1 MTGPPALTPQAGRRL
16 DELVRAY
23 ELPETAVPALVA
35 VLDAVATDPTAATT
49 VTEPERAV
57 DVHVADSL
65 TGLKITGLREAGR
78 IADLGACAGFPGLA
92 LAAAL
97 PGARVDLVESLSR
110 KCAFLERAVDAAGL
124 ANAEIAC
131 VRAEEWAA
139 GIESCHAVTA
149 RAVAALD
156 VLVEYAAPLLTEGG
170 TLVAWKGIRDEA
182 EEAAGDR
189 AAGLVG
195 LERTEVRPVRPHR
208 GADHRHLYVYS
219 KVRPTP
225 DRYPRRA
232 GMARKRPLGGSSR
245 G

>member
-1 MTGPPALTPQAGRRL
+1 MGSVTGTVARRL
-16 DELVRAY
+16 SDLASQY
-23 ELPETAVPALVA
+23 ELPSTAVPALA
-35 VLDAVATDPTAATT
+35 ALLDLVATDPTAATT

-65 TGLKITGLREAGR
+65 TGLEVPGLRAARR
-78 IADLGACAGFPGLA
+78 IADLGAGAGFPGLV

-97 PGARVDLVESLSR
+97 PDARVALVESLSR
-110 KCAFLERAVDAAGL
+110 KCAFLERAAEHAGL
-124 ANAEIAC
+124 PNAEVVCA
-131 VRAEEWAA
+131 RAEDWPA
-139 GIESCHAVTA
+139 GLGACDAVTA
-149 RAVAALD
+149 RAVASLD
-156 VLVEYAAPLLTEGG
+156 VLVEYAAPLLADGG
-170 TLVAWKGIRDEA
+170 TLVAWKGVRDPE

-189 AAGLVG
+189 AAVLVG
-195 LERTEVRPVRPHR
+195 LERREIRAAHPYR